1 MSTMV
6 VDELEAVGTAARQA
20 ARELAALPTEV
31 KDRALRNVAEALR
44 SHSSE
49 ILEANAID
57 CVAAREKEESEAPI
71 DRLLLTP
78 ERLDALADD
87 VLNVVGLPDPVGL
100 TLESR
105 TMDNG
110 LMVERRS
117 VPLGVIGAIYESRP
131 DVTIDIS
138 SLCVKSGN
146 AVILRGGSEAFNS
159 NKALA
164 GLAKEA
170 IADAGVPGD
179 AVQFIEST
187 DRSLVGRMLRM
198 RDTID
203 LLVPRGGTALIHR
216 VAEEAT
222 MPAITGGIGVC
233 HTYVDRDADLD
244 MALNVVNN
252 SKVQRPSVCNA
263 MDTLIVHSAV
273 APAFLPRI
281 AAMWADAGVEMRAD
295 RRAISIIGPVDGLC
309 VVPAE
314 DSDWTTEYLDLIA
327 GVRVVDSFDEALDH
341 IADYGSGHTEA
352 IITEDRAAADR
363 FLDLVDA
370 SVVVVNASTRFND
383 GSQMGLGAE
392 VAISTNKVHARGPM
406 GLRELTSYKWTVVGT
421 GQTRS

>member
-6 VDELEAVGTAARQA
+6 VDELEAVGRAARQA

-44 SHSSE
+44 SHSGE
-49 ILEANAID
+49 VLEANAID
-57 CVAAREKEESEAPI
+57 CAAAREKEESEAPI

-78 ERLDALADD
+78 ERLDTLADD
-87 VLNVVGLPDPVGL
+87 VMKVVGLPDPVGL
-100 TLESR
+100 TLDSR

-159 NKALA
+159 NKVLA
-164 GLAKEA
+164 GLAREA
-170 IADAGVPGD
+170 IVDAGVPGD

-187 DRSLVGRMLRM
+187 DRALVGRMLRM
-198 RDTID
+198 RDAID
-203 LLVPRGGTALIHR
+203 LLVPRGGAALIRR
-216 VAEEAT
+216 VAEEAA

-252 SKVQRPSVCNA
+252 AKVQRPSVCNA

-281 AAMWADAGVEMRAD
+281 ASMWADAGVEMRAD
-295 RRAISIIGPVDGLC
+295 RRTMSIIGPVDGLC

-314 DSDWTTEYLDLIA
+314 DSDWTTEYLALIA

-352 IITEDRAAADR
+352 IITEDRKAAER

>member
-1 MSTMV
+1 MNTMV
-6 VDELEAVGTAARQA
+6 VDELEAVGRAARQA

-44 SHSSE
+44 SHSGE
-49 ILEANAID
+49 VLEANAID
-57 CVAAREKEESEAPI
+57 CAAAREKEESEAPI

-78 ERLDALADD
+78 ERLDTLADD
-87 VLNVVGLPDPVGL
+87 VMKVVGLPDPVGL

-105 TMDNG
+105 AMDNG

-164 GLAKEA
+164 RLARKA
-170 IADAGVPGD
+170 IVDAGVPGD

-187 DRSLVGRMLRM
+187 DRALVGRMLRM
-198 RDTID
+198 RDAID
-203 LLVPRGGTALIHR
+203 LLVPRGGAALIRR
-216 VAEEAT
+216 VAEEAA

-252 SKVQRPSVCNA
+252 AKVQRPSVCNA

-281 AAMWADAGVEMRAD
+281 ASMWADAGVEMRAD
-295 RRAISIIGPVDGLC
+295 RRTMSIIGPVDGLC
-309 VVPAE
+309 VVPAK
-314 DSDWTTEYLDLIA
+314 DSDWTTEYLALIA

-352 IITEDRAAADR
+352 IITEDRAAAER